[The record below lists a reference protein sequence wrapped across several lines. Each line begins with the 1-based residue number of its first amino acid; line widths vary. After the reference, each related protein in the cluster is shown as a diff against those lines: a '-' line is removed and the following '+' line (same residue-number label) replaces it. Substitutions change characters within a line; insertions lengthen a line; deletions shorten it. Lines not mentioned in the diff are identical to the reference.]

1 MMINLLRNAPQG
13 RERLAS
19 IFLVSIEATCVLLP
33 EGSATSSMF
42 EAELRALRA
51 RWRRDAVEVLDV
63 DELLKEL
70 DL

>member
-42 EAELRALRA
+42 EAELRALER
-51 RWRRDAVEVLDV
+51 VEATRLAPQPDWLD
-63 DELLKEL
+63 
-70 DL
+70 